1 MNPCRPWGF
10 DMDKMFFALS
20 LGFGG
25 MLWLTQTA
33 DASQCAP
40 REQVVAGLATG
51 FDEVRRGAG
60 LTRNGQGQ
68 AQVVEVF
75 TSAGGTWTIVVTMPN
90 GTTCLVAAGDAWQ
103 EVTDELPA
111 KGDPA

>member
-1 MNPCRPWGF
+1 
-10 DMDKMFFALS
+10 MDKMFFALS

-33 DASQCAP
+33 EAAQCAP

-60 LTRNGQGQ
+60 LTRNHEGQ

-75 TSAGGTWTIVVTMPN
+75 TSAAGTWTVVVTMPD
-90 GTTCLVAAGDAWQ
+90 GMTCLVASGEAWQ
-103 EVTDELPA
+103 DVKDELPA

>member
-1 MNPCRPWGF
+1 MTPNKLWGF
-10 DMDKMFFALS
+10 IMEKMFFALS

-33 DASQCAP
+33 EASQCAP

-60 LTRNGQGQ
+60 LTRSNQGQ
-68 AQVVEVF
+68 AQVFELY
-75 TSAGGTWTIVVTMPN
+75 TSAAGSWTILVTLPD
-90 GTTCLVAAGDAWQ
+90 GISCLVTSGEAWQ
-103 EVTDELPA
+103 DMADQLPA

>member
-1 MNPCRPWGF
+1 MQTLGVYH
-10 DMDKMFFALS
+10 MDKMFFALS

-33 DASQCAP
+33 EASQCAP

-60 LTRNGQGQ
+60 LTRTNAGQTQ
-68 AQVVEVF
+68 MVEVF
-75 TSAGGTWTIVVTMPN
+75 TSAAGSWTIVVTMPD
-90 GTTCLVAAGDAWQ
+90 GMTCLVASGENWQ
-103 EVTDELPA
+103 DLQEELPA